1 MLSFLGGKYTFYLG
15 KKTLHSISALVKH
28 RKTVLTGLN
37 MAEGA
42 STRGEVEV
50 SDTQQEEG
58 LTNDKKE
65 EESKTQ
71 EQMEEPTND
80 KKEEG
85 SVNQEQME
93 EESGTSGESLS
104 NTAVTEESSELP
116 QLNVLTDNTP

>member
-1 MLSFLGGKYTFYLG
+1 
-15 KKTLHSISALVKH
+15 
-28 RKTVLTGLN
+28 

-42 STRGEVEV
+42 GTRGEVEV
-50 SDTQQEEG
+50 SDTQQGEG
-58 LTNDKKE
+58 LANDKKE

>member
-1 MLSFLGGKYTFYLG
+1 
-15 KKTLHSISALVKH
+15 
-28 RKTVLTGLN
+28 

-85 SVNQEQME
+85 SDNQEQML
-93 EESGTSGESLS
+93 GWFIPFQKL
-104 NTAVTEESSELP
+104 LP
-116 QLNVLTDNTP
+116 MVS